1 VDDLDEFYENSQRVA
16 DERRK
21 IRVVTRGIEFPR
33 VLLSTISEKELER
46 CVSVDGDDEREVD
59 DGGERVTA

>member
-1 VDDLDEFYENSQRVA
+1 
-16 DERRK
+16 
-21 IRVVTRGIEFPR
+21 